1 MDISKLSAQLG
12 KFSDMKTQLP
22 PVQDW
27 TPELSGQID
36 IEIKKDCRWFHEGD
50 EIKREKLVRIF
61 STILKRE
68 GDDYFLVTPVEKW
81 QIKVADT
88 PFEIVLADISLDSD
102 SRNPVIQL
110 MSNAGD
116 EVQLNLD
123 HPLILEGGDVPRI
136 EVRNGLMAKLGRNV
150 YYQLADRAVEHNG
163 EYRVESAGSWF
174 VLSGD

>member
-12 KFSDMKTQLP
+12 KFSGMETQLP

-36 IEIKKDCRWFHEGD
+36 IEIKQDCRWFHEGD

-68 GDDYFLVTPVEKW
+68 GDDYFLVTPAEKW

-88 PFEIVLADISLDSD
+88 PFEIVLADIRPD
-102 SRNPVIQL
+102 NENAVIQL
-110 MSNAGD
+110 ITNTGD

-123 HPLILEGGDVPRI
+123 HPLILEGDDIPRI
-136 EVRNGLMAKLGRNV
+136 EVRNGLMARLGRNV

-163 EYRVESAGSWF
+163 QYRVESAGSWF
-174 VLSGD
+174 VLSGDL